1 VGNNLRKS
9 HYRPFRLDSP
19 GAIAHDAGLGR
30 LDSLAAANSLMGGQ
44 SKLLPFVGE
53 SMSIRSGL
61 LLAAMLLSAA
71 LPSVGAEQQPPKLP
85 PGTESEVIP
94 TTTPASAEGAPPSG
108 IEEVKVEAPEP
119 RYVAPTLR
127 DSIGRIWAPV
137 LINGQGP
144 FRLVLDT
151 GASKSALLPR
161 VARALNVPMEASKV
175 RLHGVTGSTDV
186 STVAIQQ
193 LEVGEL
199 LMGATSLPI
208 VPDVFGG
215 ADGVLGNE
223 ALGDKRI
230 FIDFRRDRIEISNSR
245 SERPGVGMSKI
256 PLKALSRGQLLSFKT
271 NIGSVSTTAVIDT
284 GAQRTIGNQ
293 ALRAAL
299 NRRQR
304 EWQQEE
310 IIGVTLDVEK
320 GDSIPTPPIKFG
332 RATLS
337 GVRVTFTDTAIFDH
351 WQLTKEPA
359 LLLGMD
365 VLGLLDVLVID
376 YKTKELHVRFR
387 GPSLD
392 QHRLRDTIIKD

>member
-1 VGNNLRKS
+1 M
-9 HYRPFRLDSP
+9 
-19 GAIAHDAGLGR
+19 
-30 LDSLAAANSLMGGQ
+30 AA
-44 SKLLPFVGE
+44 V
-53 SMSIRSGL
+53 
-61 LLAAMLLSAA
+61 LLSAA
-71 LPSVGAEQQPPKLP
+71 SLATAAEEAPTDAGPPQSSLPQLP
-85 PGTESEVIP
+85 AGSEVIP
-94 TTTPASAEGAPPSG
+94 TTAPPPAAEPA
-108 IEEVKVEAPEP
+108 IEGVTIEAPEP

-161 VARALNVPMEASKV
+161 VARALGLPMQPATMRV
-175 RLHGVTGSTDV
+175 HGVTGSTDV
-186 STVAIQQ
+186 STIAVQQ
-193 LEVGEL
+193 LEVGDL
-199 LMGATSLPI
+199 LMEATTLPI

-230 FIDFRRDRIEISNSR
+230 YIDFRRDRIEIRRSR
-245 SERPGVGMSKI
+245 SERPGVGMSRI
-256 PLKALSRGQLLSFKT
+256 PLKLTRGKLLAFRT
-271 NIGSVSTTAVIDT
+271 RIGSVPTTAVIDT

-293 ALRAAL
+293 SLRDAL

-304 EWQQEE
+304 NWEQEE

-320 GDSIPTPPIKFG
+320 GDNIPTPPIAFG
-332 RATLS
+332 KATLR
-337 GVRVTFTDTAIFDH
+337 GVRVTFTDTSIFQH
-351 WQLTKEPA
+351 WGLNDEPA

-376 YKTKELHVRFR
+376 YKTQELHVRFR
-387 GPSLD
+387 GPKATAGKMRDSLLD
-392 QHRLRDTIIKD
+392 

>member
-1 VGNNLRKS
+1 
-9 HYRPFRLDSP
+9 
-19 GAIAHDAGLGR
+19 
-30 LDSLAAANSLMGGQ
+30 
-44 SKLLPFVGE
+44 
-53 SMSIRSGL
+53 MSIRSGL
-61 LLAAMLLSAA
+61 LLAVVLLSAA
-71 LPSVGAEQQPPKLP
+71 PTGRAAEQQPPQSPNQAP
-85 PGTESEVIP
+85 PGGEVIP
-94 TTTPASAEGAPPSG
+94 PAAPSSLSS
-108 IEEVKVEAPEP
+108 IEPIIDEVIVEAPQP

-137 LINGQGP
+137 FINGKGP

-151 GASKSALLPR
+151 GATRSALLPR
-161 VARALNVPMEASKV
+161 VARALQIPMQAATMRV
-175 RLHGVTGSTDV
+175 HGVTGSSDV
-186 STVAIQQ
+186 STVDVQQ
-193 LEVGEL
+193 LEVGDL
-199 LMGATSLPI
+199 LMKSTRLPI

-230 FIDFRRDRIEISNSR
+230 FIDFRKDRIEISTSR

-256 PLKALSRGQLLSFKT
+256 PLKLTRGQLLSFRT
-271 NIGSVSTTAVIDT
+271 NIGSVPTTAVIDT
-284 GAQRTIGNQ
+284 GAQRSIGNQ
-293 ALRAAL
+293 ALRTAL
-299 NRRQR
+299 NRRAR
-304 EWQQEE
+304 DWEQEE

-332 RATLS
+332 RATIS

-351 WQLTKEPA
+351 WQLNTEPA

-376 YKTKELHVRFR
+376 YKTQELHVRFR

-392 QHRLRDTIIKD
+392 THRLRDTNIKD

>member
-1 VGNNLRKS
+1 
-9 HYRPFRLDSP
+9 
-19 GAIAHDAGLGR
+19 
-30 LDSLAAANSLMGGQ
+30 
-44 SKLLPFVGE
+44 
-53 SMSIRSGL
+53 MS
-61 LLAAMLLSAA
+61 A
-71 LPSVGAEQQPPKLP
+71 VAEQEQPQLP
-85 PGTESEVIP
+85 PGGEIVPAPAAPDLSKMEPIIDEVL
-94 TTTPASAEGAPPSG
+94 
-108 IEEVKVEAPEP
+108 VEAPLP

-137 LINGQGP
+137 FINGKGP

-151 GASKSALLPR
+151 GATRSALLPR
-161 VARALNVPMEASKV
+161 VARALGIPLQAATMRV
-175 RLHGVTGSTDV
+175 HGVTGSTDV
-186 STVAIQQ
+186 STVAVQQ
-193 LEVGEL
+193 LEVGDL
-199 LMGATSLPI
+199 LMKSTTLPI

-223 ALGDKRI
+223 ALNDKRI
-230 FIDFRRDRIEISNSR
+230 FIDFRKDRIEISTSH

-256 PLKALSRGQLLSFKT
+256 PLKLTRGQLLSFTT
-271 NIGSVSTTAVIDT
+271 NIGSVPTTAVIDT

-293 ALRAAL
+293 ALRQAL

-304 EWQQEE
+304 NWEQEE

-332 RATLS
+332 KATVS

-376 YKTKELHVRFR
+376 YKTQELHVRFR
-387 GPSLD
+387 NTTMDS
-392 QHRLRDTIIKD
+392 HRLRDTKILD

>member
-1 VGNNLRKS
+1 
-9 HYRPFRLDSP
+9 
-19 GAIAHDAGLGR
+19 
-30 LDSLAAANSLMGGQ
+30 
-44 SKLLPFVGE
+44 
-53 SMSIRSGL
+53 MSIRSGF

-71 LPSVGAEQQPPKLP
+71 AAGRAAEQEPPQSPTQPPPGGEVVPSPKP
-85 PGTESEVIP
+85 PGLRDLDPIIDEVL
-94 TTTPASAEGAPPSG
+94 
-108 IEEVKVEAPEP
+108 VEAPQP

-137 LINGQGP
+137 FINGKGP

-151 GASKSALLPR
+151 GATRSALLPR
-161 VARALNVPMEASKV
+161 VARALQIPMQASTMRV
-175 RLHGVTGSTDV
+175 HGVTGSSDV
-186 STVAIQQ
+186 STVDVQQ
-193 LEVGEL
+193 MEVGDL
-199 LMGATSLPI
+199 LMKSTRLPI

-230 FIDFRRDRIEISNSR
+230 FVDFRRDRIEISNSR

-256 PLKALSRGQLLSFKT
+256 PLKLTRGQLLSFKT

-293 ALRAAL
+293 ALRTAL

-304 EWQQEE
+304 DWQQEE

-332 RATLS
+332 RATIS
-337 GVRVTFTDTAIFDH
+337 GVRVTFTDTEIFNH

-376 YKTKELHVRFR
+376 YKTQELHVRFR

-392 QHRLRDTIIKD
+392 THRLRDTIIKD

>member
-1 VGNNLRKS
+1 
-9 HYRPFRLDSP
+9 
-19 GAIAHDAGLGR
+19 
-30 LDSLAAANSLMGGQ
+30 
-44 SKLLPFVGE
+44 
-53 SMSIRSGL
+53 MSIRSGL
-61 LLAAMLLSAA
+61 LLAAVLLSAA
-71 LPSVGAEQQPPKLP
+71 LPCVGAENQGAQPPTLP
-85 PGTESEVIP
+85 PGSAGSEVIP
-94 TTTPASAEGAPPSG
+94 TTAPPASSGEGAPP
-108 IEEVKVEAPEP
+108 IEEVQVEAPEP

-127 DSIGRIWAPV
+127 DSIGRICAPV

-161 VARALNVPMEASKV
+161 VARALNIPMQPAMM

-186 STVAIQQ
+186 STVAINQ

-199 LMGATSLPI
+199 LMGASTLPI

-230 FIDFRRDRIEISNSR
+230 YIDFRRDFIEIMMSR
-245 SERPGVGMSKI
+245 SERPGMGMSRI
-256 PLKALSRGQLLSFKT
+256 PLKLTRGKLLAFKT
-271 NIGSVSTTAVIDT
+271 RIGSVATTAVIDT

-293 ALRAAL
+293 ALRTAL
-299 NRRQR
+299 NRRMR
-304 EWQQEE
+304 NAEQEE
-310 IIGVTLDVEK
+310 IIGVTLDVAK
-320 GDSIPTPPIKFG
+320 GDNIPTPPIAFG
-332 RATLS
+332 NATIS

-351 WQLTKEPA
+351 WQLTNEPA

-387 GPSLD
+387 GPTSTLSKMKD
-392 QHRLRDTIIKD
+392 SRIK

>member
-1 VGNNLRKS
+1 MSCV
-9 HYRPFRLDSP
+9 
-19 GAIAHDAGLGR
+19 
-30 LDSLAAANSLMGGQ
+30 
-44 SKLLPFVGE
+44 VGE
-53 SMSIRSGL
+53 LMSVRSGL
-61 LLAAMLLSAA
+61 LLAAVLLSAA
-71 LPSVGAEQQPPKLP
+71 PAGVVADQEGPQLA
-85 PGTESEVIP
+85 PGGEVIP
-94 TTTPASAEGAPPSG
+94 TTAPPDPLSKTEAVEP
-108 IEEVKVEAPEP
+108 IIDEVLVEASQP

-137 LINGQGP
+137 YINGKGP

-151 GASKSALLPR
+151 GATRSALLPR
-161 VARALNVPMEASKV
+161 VARALQIPLQAATMRV
-175 RLHGVTGSTDV
+175 HGVTGSSDV
-186 STVAIQQ
+186 STVAVQQ
-193 LEVGEL
+193 MEVGEL
-199 LMGATSLPI
+199 LMEATTLPI

-230 FIDFRRDRIEISNSR
+230 FVDFRRDRIEISRSR
-245 SERPGVGMSKI
+245 SERPGVGMSRI
-256 PLKALSRGQLLSFKT
+256 PLKVQRGQLLSFKT
-271 NIGSVSTTAVIDT
+271 NIGSVPTTAVIDT

-293 ALRAAL
+293 ALRVAL

-304 EWQQEE
+304 DWQQEE

-332 RATLS
+332 KATIS
-337 GVRVTFTDTAIFDH
+337 GVRVTFTDTAIFEH
-351 WQLTKEPA
+351 WQLSKEPA

-392 QHRLRDTIIKD
+392 EHRLRDTRIAN

>member
-1 VGNNLRKS
+1 
-9 HYRPFRLDSP
+9 
-19 GAIAHDAGLGR
+19 
-30 LDSLAAANSLMGGQ
+30 
-44 SKLLPFVGE
+44 
-53 SMSIRSGL
+53 MSIRSGF
-61 LLAAMLLSAA
+61 LLAALLLSAA
-71 LPSVGAEQQPPKLP
+71 LLGRAAEQVPPQSPNQPP
-85 PGTESEVIP
+85 PGGEVIP
-94 TTTPASAEGAPPSG
+94 SPTTPQPLSTLEP
-108 IEEVKVEAPEP
+108 IIDEVVVEAAQP

-137 LINGQGP
+137 FINGKGP

-151 GASKSALLPR
+151 GATRSALLPR
-161 VARALNVPMEASKV
+161 VARALQIPMQAATMRV
-175 RLHGVTGSTDV
+175 HGVTGSSDV
-186 STVAIQQ
+186 STVDVQQ
-193 LEVGEL
+193 LEVGDL
-199 LMGATSLPI
+199 LMKSSRLPI

-230 FIDFRRDRIEISNSR
+230 FIDFRRDRIEISNSH

-256 PLKALSRGQLLSFKT
+256 PLKLTRGQLLSFKT
-271 NIGSVSTTAVIDT
+271 NIGSVSTIAVIDT

-293 ALRAAL
+293 ALRTAL
-299 NRRQR
+299 NRRNR
-304 EWQQEE
+304 NWEQEE

-351 WQLTKEPA
+351 WDLTKEPA

-376 YKTKELHVRFR
+376 YKTRELHVRFR

-392 QHRLRDTIIKD
+392 THRLRDTIIKD

>member
-1 VGNNLRKS
+1 
-9 HYRPFRLDSP
+9 
-19 GAIAHDAGLGR
+19 
-30 LDSLAAANSLMGGQ
+30 
-44 SKLLPFVGE
+44 
-53 SMSIRSGL
+53 
-61 LLAAMLLSAA
+61 LLAAVLLSAA
-71 LPSVGAEQQPPKLP
+71 LPCVGAEEQAAQPPKLP
-85 PGTESEVIP
+85 PASAGSEVIP
-94 TTTPASAEGAPPSG
+94 TTAPPASSAEGAPP
-108 IEEVKVEAPEP
+108 IEEIRVEAPEP

-161 VARALNVPMEASKV
+161 VARALNIPLQPTSM

-186 STVAIQQ
+186 STVAIDQ

-199 LMGATSLPI
+199 LMGATTLPI

-230 FIDFRRDRIEISNSR
+230 YIDFRRDFIEIMMSR
-245 SERPGVGMSKI
+245 SERPGMGMSKI
-256 PLKALSRGQLLSFKT
+256 PLKLTRGKLLAFRT
-271 NIGSVSTTAVIDT
+271 RIGSVATTAVIDT

-293 ALRAAL
+293 ALRTAL
-299 NRRQR
+299 NRRARSQD
-304 EWQQEE
+304 QEE
-310 IIGVTLDVEK
+310 IIGVTLDVAK
-320 GDSIPTPPIKFG
+320 GDNIPTPPISFG
-332 RATLS
+332 NATIS

-351 WQLTKEPA
+351 WQLSNEPA

-387 GPSLD
+387 GPASTLTKMRDSL
-392 QHRLRDTIIKD
+392 IK

>member
-1 VGNNLRKS
+1 MRNGFL
-9 HYRPFRLDSP
+9 F
-19 GAIAHDAGLGR
+19 
-30 LDSLAAANSLMGGQ
+30 AAL
-44 SKLLPFVGE
+44 
-53 SMSIRSGL
+53 
-61 LLAAMLLSAA
+61 LLSAA
-71 LPSVGAEQQPPKLP
+71 PPGVAAEQEPPKLP
-85 PGTESEVIP
+85 PGGDEVIP
-94 TTTPASAEGAPPSG
+94 TTSTPQPLSGIAPA
-108 IEEVKVEAPEP
+108 IEEVEVEAPEP

-137 LINGQGP
+137 LINGKGP

-151 GASKSALLPR
+151 GASRSALLPR
-161 VARALNVPMEASKV
+161 VARALGVPIQPSSMRV
-175 RLHGVTGSTDV
+175 HGVTGSTDV
-186 STVAIQQ
+186 STVAIDQ

-199 LMGATSLPI
+199 LIESTRLPI

-230 FIDFRRDRIEISNSR
+230 FIDFRRDRIEISRSR
-245 SERPGVGMSKI
+245 SERPGLGMSKI
-256 PLKALSRGQLLSFKT
+256 PLKSRGQLLSFKT
-271 NIGSVSTTAVIDT
+271 NIGSVPTTAVIDT

-293 ALRAAL
+293 ALRTAL
-299 NRRQR
+299 NRRAR
-304 EWQQEE
+304 NWQQEE

-320 GDSIPTPPIKFG
+320 GDNIPTPPIKFG
-332 RATLS
+332 KAMIS

-351 WQLTKEPA
+351 WQLTDEPA

-387 GPSLD
+387 GPKQTLTKGRDSMLD
-392 QHRLRDTIIKD
+392 

>member
-1 VGNNLRKS
+1 M
-9 HYRPFRLDSP
+9 
-19 GAIAHDAGLGR
+19 
-30 LDSLAAANSLMGGQ
+30 LAA
-44 SKLLPFVGE
+44 V
-53 SMSIRSGL
+53 
-61 LLAAMLLSAA
+61 LLSAA
-71 LPSVGAEQQPPKLP
+71 PLGRAAEQEPPQSPNQPP
-85 PGTESEVIP
+85 PGGEVIP
-94 TTTPASAEGAPPSG
+94 SPTTPQSLSHLEP
-108 IEEVKVEAPEP
+108 IIDEVVVEAAQP

-137 LINGQGP
+137 FINGKGP

-151 GASKSALLPR
+151 GATRSALLPR
-161 VARALNVPMEASKV
+161 VARALQIPMQAATMRV
-175 RLHGVTGSTDV
+175 HGVTGSTDV
-186 STVAIQQ
+186 STVDVHQ
-193 LEVGEL
+193 LEVGDL
-199 LMGATSLPI
+199 LMKSTRLPI

-230 FIDFRRDRIEISNSR
+230 FIDFRKDRIEISTSH
-245 SERPGVGMSKI
+245 SQRPGVGMSKI
-256 PLKALSRGQLLSFKT
+256 PLKLTRGLLSFKT
-271 NIGSVSTTAVIDT
+271 NIGSVTTTAVIDT
-284 GAQRTIGNQ
+284 GAQRSIGNQ

-304 EWQQEE
+304 NWDQEE
-310 IIGVTLDVEK
+310 IIGVTLDVER

-351 WQLTKEPA
+351 WGLTKEPA

-376 YKTKELHVRFR
+376 YKSQELHVRFR

-392 QHRLRDTIIKD
+392 THRLRDTVIRD

>member
-1 VGNNLRKS
+1 
-9 HYRPFRLDSP
+9 
-19 GAIAHDAGLGR
+19 
-30 LDSLAAANSLMGGQ
+30 
-44 SKLLPFVGE
+44 
-53 SMSIRSGL
+53 MSIRNGF
-61 LLAAMLLSAA
+61 LLAALLLSAA
-71 LPSVGAEQQPPKLP
+71 APGFAVGQEPPRLP
-85 PGTESEVIP
+85 PSNEVIP
-94 TTTPASAEGAPPSG
+94 TTAPPQPLSAIAPS
-108 IEEVKVEAPEP
+108 IEEVEVEAPEP

-137 LINGQGP
+137 LINGKGP

-151 GASKSALLPR
+151 GASRSALLPR
-161 VARALNVPMEASKV
+161 VARALGVPIQPSSMRV
-175 RLHGVTGSTDV
+175 HGVTGSTDV
-186 STVAIQQ
+186 STVAIDQ

-199 LMGATSLPI
+199 LIESTRLPI

-230 FIDFRRDRIEISNSR
+230 FIDFRRDRIEISRSR

-256 PLKALSRGQLLSFKT
+256 PLKSRGQLLSFKT

-293 ALRAAL
+293 ALRTAL
-299 NRRQR
+299 NRRSR
-304 EWQQEE
+304 NWTQEE

-320 GDSIPTPPIKFG
+320 GDNIPTPPIKFG
-332 RATLS
+332 KAMIS

-351 WQLTKEPA
+351 WQLTDEPA

-387 GPSLD
+387 GPKQTLTKARDSLID
-392 QHRLRDTIIKD
+392 

>member
-1 VGNNLRKS
+1 MGGFMWTRSGFV
-9 HYRPFRLDSP
+9 
-19 GAIAHDAGLGR
+19 
-30 LDSLAAANSLMGGQ
+30 LAA
-44 SKLLPFVGE
+44 V
-53 SMSIRSGL
+53 
-61 LLAAMLLSAA
+61 LLSAA
-71 LPSVGAEQQPPKLP
+71 LPGVANERGPQLP
-85 PGTESEVIP
+85 PGDEVIP
-94 TTTPASAEGAPPSG
+94 APSTLPSLSNSPSLSKLAPS
-108 IEEVKVEAPEP
+108 IEEIEVEAPEP

-137 LINGQGP
+137 MINGKGP

-161 VARALNVPMEASKV
+161 VARALGIPTRPATM

-186 STVAIQQ
+186 STVHIDQI
-193 LEVGEL
+193 EVGEL
-199 LMGATSLPI
+199 LIESTTLPI

-230 FIDFRRDRIEISNSR
+230 FIDFRRDRIEISRSR
-245 SERPGVGMSKI
+245 SERPGLGMSRI
-256 PLKALSRGQLLSFKT
+256 PLKLRGKLLSFKT
-271 NIGSVSTTAVIDT
+271 RIGSVAATAVIDT
-284 GAQRTIGNQ
+284 GAQRSIGNE
-293 ALRAAL
+293 ALRTAL

-304 EWQQEE
+304 DWRQEE

-320 GDSIPTPPIKFG
+320 GENIPTPPISFG
-332 RATLS
+332 RATIS

-351 WQLTKEPA
+351 WELTKQPA

-376 YKTKELHVRFR
+376 YKAQELHVRFR
-387 GPSLD
+387 GPRATTLGK
-392 QHRLRDTIIKD
+392 LRDSRIPD

>member
-1 VGNNLRKS
+1 MTFGS
-9 HYRPFRLDSP
+9 HSRPFRLDSP
-19 GAIAHDAGLGR
+19 AAIAHDAPGET
-30 LDSLAAANSLMGGQ
+30 DSLGTANSLRCGQ
-44 SKLLPFVGE
+44 SKKLPFVGE

-61 LLAAMLLSAA
+61 LLAAVLLSAA
-71 LPSVGAEQQPPKLP
+71 LTCAGAEEPATQVPKLP
-85 PGTESEVIP
+85 PDSGGAVIP
-94 TTTPASAEGAPPSG
+94 TTSPPSSAEGAPPGG
-108 IEEVKVEAPEP
+108 IEEVQVEAPEP

-161 VARALNVPMEASKV
+161 VARALNVPLQPASMRV
-175 RLHGVTGSTDV
+175 HGVTGSTDV
-186 STVAIQQ
+186 STVNVDK

-199 LMGATSLPI
+199 LMGASTLPI

-230 FIDFRRDRIEISNSR
+230 YIDFRRDFIEIMRSK
-245 SERPGVGMSKI
+245 SERPSLGMSKI
-256 PLKALSRGQLLSFKT
+256 PLKLTRGKLLAFRT
-271 NIGSVSTTAVIDT
+271 RIGSVATTAVIDT
-284 GAQRTIGNQ
+284 GAQRTIGNN
-293 ALRAAL
+293 ALRTSL
-299 NRRQR
+299 NRRGRQ
-304 EWQQEE
+304 WQQEE
-310 IIGVTLDVEK
+310 IIGVTLDVTK
-320 GDSIPTPPIKFG
+320 GDNIPTPPIAFG
-332 RATLS
+332 NATIS
-337 GVRVTFTDTAIFDH
+337 GVRVTFTETPIFEH
-351 WQLTKEPA
+351 WQLTTEPA

-387 GPSLD
+387 GPSSTLSKM
-392 QHRLRDTIIKD
+392 RDSRIK

>member
-1 VGNNLRKS
+1 
-9 HYRPFRLDSP
+9 
-19 GAIAHDAGLGR
+19 
-30 LDSLAAANSLMGGQ
+30 
-44 SKLLPFVGE
+44 
-53 SMSIRSGL
+53 MSIRSRF
-61 LLAAMLLSAA
+61 LLAAWLLSAA
-71 LPSVGAEQQPPKLP
+71 PLGRAAEQQPPQSPNQPP
-85 PGTESEVIP
+85 PGGEVVPSPATPQSLSNLDPIIDEVI
-94 TTTPASAEGAPPSG
+94 
-108 IEEVKVEAPEP
+108 VEAAQP

-137 LINGQGP
+137 FINGKGP

-151 GASKSALLPR
+151 GATRSALLPR
-161 VARALNVPMEASKV
+161 VARALQIPMQAATMRV
-175 RLHGVTGSTDV
+175 HGVTGSTDV
-186 STVAIQQ
+186 STVDVQQ
-193 LEVGEL
+193 LEVGDL
-199 LMGATSLPI
+199 LMKSTRLPI

-230 FIDFRRDRIEISNSR
+230 FIDFRKDRIEISTSR
-245 SERPGVGMSKI
+245 SQRPGVGMSKI
-256 PLKALSRGQLLSFKT
+256 PLTLTRGLLSFKT

-284 GAQRTIGNQ
+284 GAQRSIGNQ
-293 ALRAAL
+293 ALRTAL

-304 EWQQEE
+304 NWDQEE
-310 IIGVTLDVEK
+310 IIGVTLDVER

-351 WQLTKEPA
+351 WGLTKEPA

-376 YKTKELHVRFR
+376 YKSQELHVRFR

-392 QHRLRDTIIKD
+392 THRLRDTVIRD